1 MVFPESQNGMWTTDS
16 SILRYIRLVITV
28 QDPGNPYL
36 KAFFTPPP
44 WRFEAD
50 SFRGSLSSAELE
62 VGPAGQQ
69 LVHDIRHLALGFF
82 ALKRES

>member
-1 MVFPESQNGMWTTDS
+1 M
-16 SILRYIRLVITV
+16 LCYIHLVITV

-36 KAFFTPPP
+36 KALFTLPTPSAPP